1 MTEFLLTILL
11 TPIFM
16 FIGLSILGFILG
28 LIADP
33 YYGLPNDK
41 PRKEMLKRR
50 KRK

>member
-1 MTEFLLTILL
+1 MIEFLTTLL
-11 TPIFM
+11 LAPIAV

-50 KRK
+50 KKK